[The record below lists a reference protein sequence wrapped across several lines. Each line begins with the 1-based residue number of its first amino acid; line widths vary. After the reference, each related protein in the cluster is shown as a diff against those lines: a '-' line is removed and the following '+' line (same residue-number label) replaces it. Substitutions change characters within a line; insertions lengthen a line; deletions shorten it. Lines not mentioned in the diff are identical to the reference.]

1 MSSKDEKNRTQ
12 VIDKIA
18 KMDEPRRSIMQRV
31 HDVIVAAA
39 PTLKPRI
46 WYGMPAYAQSASTPA
61 LVTLRNDERVN
72 LALTEKVDF
81 QSAGGV
87 DGLLMPEHGI
97 SRPWT
102 RTPRSASPRSSV
114 RWSADACC
122 ERPPV
127 DGRVPLVQGTCPDRR
142 SRHAPCLTS
151 LIRSGSRRRCRPS
164 VFAVSMTRRGSSS
177 PRRRR
182 SAIVPWNGRYATF

>member
-1 MSSKDEKNRTQ
+1 MRGQDMSSKDEKNRTQ

-87 DGLLMPEHGI
+87 DGLMLP
-97 SRPWT
+97 
-102 RTPRSASPRSSV
+102 AA
-114 RWSADACC
+114 WSLDSELAVHAN
-122 ERPPV
+122 
-127 DGRVPLVQGTCPDRR
+127 
-142 SRHAPCLTS
+142 RHAC
-151 LIRSGSRRRCRPS
+151 I
-164 VFAVSMTRRGSSS
+164 VS
-177 PRRRR
+177 
-182 SAIVPWNGRYATF
+182 